1 MRIAIKILRDNIESQ
16 KGQDKKDLEK
26 AIELIHSELYN
37 YDQVY
42 TNISNIEKAMRLLEN
57 GKTIQNGEGKS
68 GFIAY
73 FKKDKKYFKYHSD
86 DKDKIENVTLERIKE
101 HVENYTLETNH
112 YFF

>member
-1 MRIAIKILRDNIESQ
+1 MNIAIKILKENLQ
-16 KGQDKKDLEK
+16 NYQGQDKKDLEK
-26 AIELIHSELYN
+26 AIEIIHSELYN

-68 GFIAY
+68 GYIAY
-73 FKKDKKYFKYHSD
+73 FKKGKEYFKYSSE
-86 DKDKIENVTLERIKE
+86 DKDKTENVTLERIKD